1 MRGQRLPQSRVVE
14 LLSLPH
20 APVCLPERME
30 GASATT
36 YPPTHAAYRQA
47 TQHSAAP
54 PLHHPSPLFGLM
66 HHPSPLFGLKA
77 TNQAA
82 SYTAVGSPSGGTNT
96 PAPKTLPHAHLAYST
111 LANYL
116 RTTLAPHIPTS
127 ILFNHANPLSCVS
140 LTSLVTTHHIA
151 PSTH

>member
-54 PLHHPSPLFGLM
+54 PLHHPSPLFGL
-66 HHPSPLFGLKA
+66 KA

-82 SYTAVGSPSGGTNT
+82 SYTAVDSPIGGTIA

-127 ILFNHANPLSCVS
+127 TLFNHANPLSCVS